1 MENKETEY
9 KKLMDIIGSY
19 MSSENIDVINN
30 YYNYA
35 LKIYDG
41 MTIDIL
47 KKGFTIKEVPV
58 VMTHNE
64 TGRNISGFI
73 HRFKQFYHIILI
85 LIKKL
90 FKN

>member
-19 MSSENIDVINN
+19 MSSENIDLINN

-41 MTIDIL
+41 MTRMTGEEYICQ
-47 KKGFTIKEVPV
+47 KGYYQRESPLC
-58 VMTHNE
+58 N
-64 TGRNISGFI
+64 
-73 HRFKQFYHIILI
+73 
-85 LIKKL
+85 
-90 FKN
+90 